1 MPMLRQHVIKFRT
14 NVIYAHS
21 SAVTTGTEP
30 GGGGGHSSLKL
41 WKGFKH
47 GVHPCLE
54 RNGQF

>member
-30 GGGGGHSSLKL
+30 GGGGGRAFIAKT
-41 WKGFKH
+41 
-47 GVHPCLE
+47 LE
-54 RNGQF
+54 GI